1 MRKCSD
7 RKKLLILNK
16 MEVVDSSC
24 CGGEC
29 EYVAVDDN
37 YENRLLLRK
46 MGLTDSNINKYIMD
60 DMIEISIIAW
70 EYTCANYWSPDTGF
84 YFRGR
89 DSWL

>member
-29 EYVAVDDN
+29 DYVAVDDN
-37 YENRLLLRK
+37 YENRLLL
-46 MGLTDSNINKYIMD
+46 
-60 DMIEISIIAW
+60 
-70 EYTCANYWSPDTGF
+70 
-84 YFRGR
+84 
-89 DSWL
+89 